1 MDTIVSDLNTFIQC
15 NWSSGPCT
23 NYWSQTYHTLR
34 FNAPTS
40 FPNQHWNHAQ
50 LHVPKLLNF
59 SFKFEAGQELCV
71 CVYVLHSLIWQVFA
85 YVKFF
90 QAPYSQILTNF
101 THQAILVCGRSYT
114 LSLANTA
121 KACTQLVS
129 YMWLD
134 VRLYC
139 CCHVQWPF
147 SYCCPKK
154 QDSCCMKPY
163 VTTDFVIH
171 SIWTLNSKRQ
181 IQLDCNGPLFD
192 EHKVH
197 FANNFPLPSKCSV
210 EAGLIIT
217 LLPRMSVVW
226 EIRLPLES
234 FPCVLFI
241 QVQFVRGFHSFPYRE
256 WQKSFLLVLIIP
268 MMPISFLSLQHN

>member
-1 MDTIVSDLNTFIQC
+1 MS
-15 NWSSGPCT
+15 P
-23 NYWSQTYHTLR
+23 
-34 FNAPTS
+34 
-40 FPNQHWNHAQ
+40 
-50 LHVPKLLNF
+50 NF
-59 SFKFEAGQELCV
+59 SISALNLKPV
-71 CVYVLHSLIWQVFA
+71 KNYVFLYALYIRWSDKCLLMSVFPSALLI
-85 YVKFF
+85 
-90 QAPYSQILTNF
+90 NF

-154 QDSCCMKPY
+154 QESCCLKPY
-163 VTTDFVIH
+163 VTTDFIIH
-171 SIWTLNSKRQ
+171 TIWTLNSKRQ
-181 IQLDCNGPLFD
+181 IQMDCNGPLFD

-197 FANNFPLPSKCSV
+197 FANVFPLPSQCRL

-217 LLPRMSVVW
+217 LIPCMSVVW

-234 FPCVLFI
+234 FPCVLLI
-241 QVQFVRGFHSFPYRE
+241 QVQFVRGFHSFPYKE
-256 WQKSFLLVLIIP
+256 CQKSFLWIP
-268 MMPISFLSLQHN
+268 STDHPDDAN